1 MIYTWPKPDAKKGA
15 AHSNWSNFSVLA
27 VERKK
32 GGRMLIRFLSAGLI
46 ASCLLVAPA
55 TAQAGLE
62 DIRTYCMSDI
72 KRLCKGIEPG
82 GGRLIQCLK
91 THKKEMSVGCAQ
103 ALQKL
108 KAKKQ

>member
-1 MIYTWPKPDAKKGA
+1 MQRCSRWSAKGEDA
-15 AHSNWSNFSVLA
+15 HPFFVRRPHC
-27 VERKK
+27 VMPVR
-32 GGRMLIRFLSAGLI
+32 
-46 ASCLLVAPA
+46 VPA
-55 TAQAGLE
+55 KAQAGLE
-62 DIRTYCMSDI
+62 DLRTYCMSDI

>member
-1 MIYTWPKPDAKKGA
+1 VT
-15 AHSNWSNFSVLA
+15 VLA
-27 VERKK
+27 MERQ
-32 GGRMLIRFLSAGLI
+32 GGKMLIRFLFAGFVAL
-46 ASCLLVAPA
+46 CLFVVPVK
-55 TAQAGLE
+55 AQAGLE
-62 DIRTYCMSDI
+62 DIRTYCVTDI

>member
-1 MIYTWPKPDAKKGA
+1 VT
-15 AHSNWSNFSVLA
+15 VLA
-27 VERKK
+27 MERQ
-32 GGRMLIRFLSAGLI
+32 GGKMLIRSMLIRSLSAVFI
-46 ASCLLVAPA
+46 ASCLFVVPA
-55 TAQAGLE
+55 KTQAGLE

-72 KRLCKGIEPG
+72 ERLCKGIEPG
-82 GGRLIQCLK
+82 GGRLIRCLK